1 MSTPVTVVLIT
12 MSALSLITSVTT
24 LTIVIVGG
32 RKVHADVE
40 EAKSKANSTIK
51 SFGTMLSNLEI

>member
-32 RKVHADVE
+32 RKVQADVE